1 MTNFGIG
8 RGNEFDKVKHMKDIG
23 NRLAYPY
30 YEVWKRADGHH
41 HVNMKPISEVEKFIR
56 NERYK
61 CV

>member
-1 MTNFGIG
+1 MIKIG
-8 RGNEFDKVKHMKDIG
+8 RRNTFDKIEYMKDIG

-41 HVNMKPISEVEKFIR
+41 HVNMKPISEFEKFVR
-56 NERYK
+56 NKSYQ